1 MTEYQTATKNGEI
14 VDKYT
19 SPTPDPEPSQASP
32 HCVKHQ
38 PTNESSPRG
47 ATELKVALEPVP
59 HWSSD
64 QVREPATMHATVESP
79 THSTTAEGELRQ
91 DSGDFIDFY
100 SEVLLPSSS
109 ELIVCPETTMEVC
122 FELFICL
129 ELSVCP
135 VMTMEVGFE
144 LSACLGLLSVCLS
157 VLSWA
162 WCCHLV
168 CVGSMHHLW
177 NPWLSW
183 TPTQPPS
190 PTSSPVF
197 SIILYP
203 TVAASCQPL
212 SSSSAFLL
220 WIGFAVGLSVSCFIE
235 VGGSPV
241 SASNLRDP
249 DSTSAR
255 RPSGS
260 TMAPSLSVH
269 QLRRAPSYLR
279 YSIPPAAHHPSFP
292 LAPLGSSFSPAPLWP
307 SGSPPPP
314 RSPEPSALPWPS
326 WSSVSPW
333 LIGSTSPPWTPP
345 WSRQPFLHHNSGSS

>member
-157 VLSWA
+157 CHEHGVAIWCVWA
-162 WCCHLV
+162 ACTISETLDCHEL
-168 CVGSMHHLW
+168 
-177 NPWLSW
+177 
-183 TPTQPPS
+183 PPS
-190 PTSSPVF
+190 LPLPPPLQCS
-197 SIILYP
+197 
-203 TVAASCQPL
+203 L
-212 SSSSAFLL
+212 SSSIPLSLHPASPSAHPQPSFCGLDLL
-220 WIGFAVGLSVSCFIE
+220 WAC
-235 VGGSPV
+235 
-241 SASNLRDP
+241 
-249 DSTSAR
+249 
-255 RPSGS
+255 
-260 TMAPSLSVH
+260 
-269 QLRRAPSYLR
+269 Q
-279 YSIPPAAHHPSFP
+279 
-292 LAPLGSSFSPAPLWP
+292 SPASSRSEDPR
-307 SGSPPPP
+307 SPPPTFETQTPP
-314 RSPEPSALPWPS
+314 RPVDPAAP
-326 WSSVSPW
+326 PW
-333 LIGSTSPPWTPP
+333 LLACQSTSFAGLPHT
-345 WSRQPFLHHNSGSS
+345 SGTPFLRLRIIPPSLWLH